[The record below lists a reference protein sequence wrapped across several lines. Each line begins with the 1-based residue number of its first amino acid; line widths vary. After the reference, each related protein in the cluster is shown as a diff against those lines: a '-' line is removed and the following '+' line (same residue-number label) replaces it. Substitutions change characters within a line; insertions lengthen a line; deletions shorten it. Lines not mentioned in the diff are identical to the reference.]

1 MYIPETGFT
10 IDTFSFHMAKEVF
23 TTCIIMKITFLGKG
37 LNSVVYFKYLAKCK
51 SGILRS
57 LVGMKQYILKFIS
70 IEISLFKSFHSQ
82 VHIMAIRNIPA
93 DDFP

>member
-1 MYIPETGFT
+1 R
-10 IDTFSFHMAKEVF
+10 
-23 TTCIIMKITFLGKG
+23 
-37 LNSVVYFKYLAKCK
+37 SVHNMHYHKDNLSWKRIELKYLAKCK
-51 SGILRS
+51 SGILSS

-82 VHIMAIRNIPA
+82 VHIMAIRDIPA